1 MDKIILQR
9 DPEYD
14 LWVGCIAGKS
24 ETVTYRDTSAECV
37 RVLLKY
43 LNVADAEYFNVISL
57 LEGNSG

>member
-24 ETVTYRDTSAECV
+24 ETVVYGETQAECV

-43 LNVADAEYFNVISL
+43 LNVADAEYSKVISL